1 MLNISN
7 NRINHRVDIDASN
20 SYSDIKM
27 PHANKMLRWWLVVA
41 LGIVFIFAFLPWTQ
55 NIQAKGEITTLQPEQ
70 RPQTINSVIAGRIE
84 KWYVQEGEL
93 VKKGDTIVFLSE
105 IKAEYFDP
113 DLVERTQNQV
123 NAKEF
128 SIEAYESKA
137 QALAN
142 QIDAF
147 QRERVLKK
155 DQLRNKI
162 EQNKLKLNN
171 LETQIIQAQ
180 NDYDIA
186 EFQYRRT
193 DTLYQKGIKALT
205 DLEDKRLKMV
215 STETKLQ
222 QARNKIGEAENE
234 LEISKIQL
242 DNIDNEYNNKIAKAQ
257 SERASALSS
266 LYDAQGA
273 VNKTRNELENY
284 TRRSNLYHVLAP
296 QDCYIIKAMKP
307 GIGEIVK
314 EGEGIVSIAPA
325 DYQLAVEIFIR
336 PMDLPLVDLG
346 QEVRFIFDGW
356 PAFVF
361 SGWPN
366 MSVGTFSGSIQAI
379 DKIPSKDNKYRVL
392 VSPNDPTKEWPEALR
407 VGSGAEGIA
416 LLNNVPVWYEV
427 WRQLNGFP
435 PDFYAEVDDAE
446 KDGKF
451 KPPVKAVAK

>member
-1 MLNISN
+1 
-7 NRINHRVDIDASN
+7 
-20 SYSDIKM
+20 M